1 MSDKTSVL
9 KGPKAVRTKVRVVA
23 RTMTTGTAI
32 ATLPKGSRILAFLI
46 NGVASDA
53 GTTATLSFG
62 STTAANE
69 YVSGQD
75 VKTAAAGVGPT
86 LAAGVSGALA
96 VVLAVDTVIYA
107 KYAETGTASAAGA
120 WKVAIVYTD
129 GNLIND
135 DTL

>member
-1 MSDKTSVL
+1 MADKTSVL
-9 KGPKAVRTKVRVVA
+9 KGPKAVRTKVRAVT
-23 RTMTTGTAI
+23 RSMTTGTAL

-69 YVSGQD
+69 YVSGAD

-86 LAAGVSGALA
+86 LLAGVSGALA
-96 VVLAVDTVIYA
+96 AVLAVDTVIYV

-120 WKVAIVYTD
+120 WKVAIIYTD